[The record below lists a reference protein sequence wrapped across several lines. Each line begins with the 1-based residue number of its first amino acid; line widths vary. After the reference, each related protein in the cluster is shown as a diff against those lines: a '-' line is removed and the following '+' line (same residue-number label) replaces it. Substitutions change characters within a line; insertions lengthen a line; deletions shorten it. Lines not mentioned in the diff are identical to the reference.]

1 MACKKG
7 KVNFKIYDVINWETN
22 DYNTYIVQYREKE
35 RQSNNEIGR
44 LVDWNMRNIF
54 LKNLTQ
60 NVVNKLVPAPLPK
73 NQN

>member
-1 MACKKG
+1 MTSSTGKQMITILILSNIGRKKDNQTM
-7 KVNFKIYDVINWETN
+7 KF
-22 DYNTYIVQYREKE
+22 
-35 RQSNNEIGR
+35 GR